1 MPLSSSIILS
11 THTLL
16 HYISVCTYI
25 HFLPFCL
32 FVMYATPP
40 ACIVLHS
47 CTCNYCV
54 FSLLF
59 PPTQKGTPPAC
70 IVLHSCTCNY
80 CVFSLLFPP
89 TQKGNPLGIAAEK
102 GHSQTVQRLM
112 KAGAIT
118 NHQNKVMVTW
128 CCSVHYDT
136 CVEKEDVK
144 SG

>member
-32 FVMYATPP
+32 LLVMYATPP

-59 PPTQKGTPPAC
+59 PPIQDGA
-70 IVLHSCTCNY
+70 V
-80 CVFSLLFPP
+80 
-89 TQKGNPLGIAAEK
+89 PLGIAAEH

-112 KAGAIT
+112 EAGAII
-118 NHQNKVMVTW
+118 NHQKKVMVTW

-136 CVEKEDVK
+136 CVEKEEDDIVK
-144 SG
+144 FG